1 VNDTDI
7 AVDSAMSTGAF
18 EEQIHVYAREAM
30 KLASLTQHK
39 RSYHNSD
46 TDKVSK
52 IKRALQL
59 DIDVVREWETF
70 FLRISRTS

>member
-30 KLASLTQHK
+30 KLASLT
-39 RSYHNSD
+39 
-46 TDKVSK
+46 
-52 IKRALQL
+52 KRALQL